1 MKKFIIFICCTALI
15 LTSAVL
21 PASAADYTGDVT
33 LYSQIDLLINLDSNT
48 VIIDKNADRQADPSS
63 LTKIM
68 TALIVLQNEK
78 DLSRKITVS
87 GSSLESLYG
96 TGCIMSGLQDGEII
110 SGYPDEKNHLIDA
123 TRYALERVY
132 RRMGVIA

>member
-78 DLSRKITVS
+78 DLSKKITVS

-96 TGCIMSGLQDGEII
+96 TG
-110 SGYPDEKNHLIDA
+110 
-123 TRYALERVY
+123 
-132 RRMGVIA
+132 RRDHQRL